1 MQNTNLYRKMH
12 LVMSETKSLERDK
25 EVGYGNNKYKAISE
39 SSVLNEIKPLFKKY
53 GLIIFPAEIQVN
65 DRVDTFLVKDGESS
79 RLMTQVIHKWK
90 IVDTE
95 TGEFDFIMS
104 VGNGVDTQDK
114 SSGKAQTYSLKS
126 ALQKTFMMFSGEDT
140 DNEHSD
146 AITERQ
152 TKANPT
158 KADGTKTERPNE
170 IKKDTSKLKKVVELY
185 DQMDEKFKAAV
196 MKGYGIVAIED
207 LPVNKYDDAINA
219 MVKKL
224 DSV

>member
-1 MQNTNLYRKMH
+1 MQNTNLYKKMH

-53 GLIIFPAEIQVN
+53 GLIIFPCEIQVN

-95 TGEFDFIMS
+95 TGEFEIIAS

-114 SSGKAQTYSLKS
+114 SSGKAQTYSLKA
-126 ALQKTFMMFSGEDT
+126 ALQKTFMMFSGEDA

-146 AITERQ
+146 TITQSQTRQ
-152 TKANPT
+152 PKQARKPEAGGKADALAELAKIKGQDLGEIKTMIIKKYNKANISDLT
-158 KADGTKTERPNE
+158 DTEIEP
-170 IKKDTSKLKKVVELY
+170 I
-185 DQMDEKFKAAV
+185 
-196 MKGYGIVAIED
+196 MKWLRGI
-207 LPVNKYDDAINA
+207 
-219 MVKKL
+219 
-224 DSV
+224 